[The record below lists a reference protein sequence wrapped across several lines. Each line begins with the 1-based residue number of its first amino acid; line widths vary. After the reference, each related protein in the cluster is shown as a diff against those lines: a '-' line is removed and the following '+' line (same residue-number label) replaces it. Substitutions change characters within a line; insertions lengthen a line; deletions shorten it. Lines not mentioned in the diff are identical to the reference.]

1 MTPTCERLSDH
12 VLDVPVV
19 CCCRDL
25 QVLPQVLRQPRGDL
39 LPIRCHG
46 ASLLA
51 SSMGVEAFGDNWVN
65 PLLLYASP
73 SYPEHSRDQ
82 QQGDPMPPSDHDDSP
97 HVGVGERLRR
107 VRKRRRN
114 LTQAGLAERSAVSR
128 SYIAQI
134 EAGHRIP
141 SPAVTVALA
150 NGLRVD
156 ITELTGQPYRGTT
169 PSGDRVHEMIPDVRR
184 ALTYIDL
191 PPDFDIPPRSLDDLA
206 TEVEQLRQLSK
217 AARHTQVGARLP
229 ALIEELTHHAL
240 EHGLSRAWGLL
251 NGAQALAVS
260 LCRRLGY
267 NDLAFVAIERATASA
282 ARSED
287 PNLPHVARL
296 SRALLM
302 MTVGSWKPGLR
313 LVQRASDGLDTTTTS
328 GSAVAGALHL
338 RAAVLSARASEA
350 ATAWE
355 HHGLAVD
362 AAHTLPAHSPDFYA
376 LQFGSANV
384 AIHGCA
390 VAVEL
395 EDHDEALRRD
405 RALRLPPQLAAER
418 RAHHEIDMARAHV
431 EVGQPRRAL
440 DRILNA
446 ERVAPQMA
454 RYHPSAVNVIT
465 YLVDWHRTLPET
477 LCGIS
482 SRMHIA

>member
-1 MTPTCERLSDH
+1 
-12 VLDVPVV
+12 
-19 CCCRDL
+19 
-25 QVLPQVLRQPRGDL
+25 
-39 LPIRCHG
+39 
-46 ASLLA
+46 
-51 SSMGVEAFGDNWVN
+51 
-65 PLLLYASP
+65 
-73 SYPEHSRDQ
+73 
-82 QQGDPMPPSDHDDSP
+82 MPPSDHDDSP

-191 PPDFDIPPRSLDDLA
+191 PPDFDIQPRSLDDLA

-267 NDLAFVAIERATASA
+267 NDLARRYRASH
-282 ARSED
+282 RICCPFRGPE
-287 PNLPHVARL
+287 PLVARL
-296 SRALLM
+296 SQALLM
-302 MTVGSWKPGLR
+302 MTVGSGNRPTPGSTC
-313 LVQRASDGLDTTTTS
+313 QRRTRHHYPPA
-328 GSAVAGALHL
+328 AVAGALHL